1 MRFQPEGGNVGD
13 READILGLTP
23 ETFFFFSIPLE
34 RLVPFLNL
42 LSVMED
48 YFLLQQNPFITPGP
62 EDKVSHSAGSF
73 TKGLMSVIVVSVGE
87 GSKNNNDN
95 SSTLTSNPG
104 SFVST

>member
-1 MRFQPEGGNVGD
+1 MSGTERQTFLVLLL
-13 READILGLTP
+13 RL
-23 ETFFFFSIPLE
+23 FFFFSIPLE